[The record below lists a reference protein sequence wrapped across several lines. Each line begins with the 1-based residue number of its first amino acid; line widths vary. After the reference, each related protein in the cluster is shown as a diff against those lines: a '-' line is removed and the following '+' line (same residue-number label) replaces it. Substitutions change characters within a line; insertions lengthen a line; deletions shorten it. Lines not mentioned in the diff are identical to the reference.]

1 MGSFSS
7 ISRSSKVSGSF
18 LNENLPVKM
27 ASLLSSFVEMIVPKL
42 KAEEEEDEPEEEPE
56 AEAEEEAEEEAEAEE
71 EEEEEEDEEDLVDP
85 HEVVREECAKD
96 HCQAVKDRLD
106 ECNARVESK
115 SATTETCFEEILDF
129 YHCIDH
135 CASKII
141 LSKLK

>member
-1 MGSFSS
+1 MGSS

-18 LNENLPVKM
+18 LNENLTVKM
-27 ASLLSSFVEMIVPKL
+27 SSLLSSLVEKIVPKL

-56 AEAEEEAEEEAEAEE
+56 AEEEA
-71 EEEEEEDEEDLVDP
+71 EEEEEEDEEDEEDLIDP
-85 HEVVREECAKD
+85 HEVVREDCATD
-96 HCQAVKDRLD
+96 HCQAVKARLD

-129 YHCIDH
+129 YHCVDH

-141 LSKLK
+141 LTKLK